1 MRILTGAIS
10 HETNVLSNIKTDLE
24 EFKKRRLLYGEDII
38 KEFDGTK
45 SPAGGILQGCKQNGY
60 EVIPTVFASA
70 TPSGT
75 ITAEAFDTLLNDIL
89 DGVKANKDLDAVVL
103 HLHGA
108 GVSEK
113 YPDIEG
119 KVLSE
124 VRKLIGDKPLVHG
137 AGVSEKYPDIEGKVL
152 SEVRKLIGD
161 KPLVAT
167 FDYHANYTKEM
178 IDSADMLIGYD
189 TYPHIDGYERGVE
202 AVNLTKKM
210 LDGKL
215 KPTLGF
221 IQPPMLPALQVHR

>member
-124 VRKLIGDKPLVHG
+124 VRKLIGDKPLV
-137 AGVSEKYPDIEGKVL
+137 
-152 SEVRKLIGD
+152 
-161 KPLVAT
+161 AT

-221 IQPPMLPALQVHR
+221 IQPPMLPALQVQFTGKHPMKTILDEAHRMEKLPEVERQE